1 MTPTTSSTS
10 IKTSSRRRS
19 AADVLKLVLEAVNR
33 RDSEALVDLL
43 CPDVEFFP
51 ILAALEGPV
60 YSGLPGVRRWLRSL
74 DLDWEVFETRLDRV
88 YDLGDSVLGLGA
100 WHVRGRTS
108 GVELDS
114 QPGAWHARVRDG
126 RVAWWRTY
134 TDRAEAM
141 RSVCDVRDQPAA
153 RSRCMRSI
161 SMP

>member
-1 MTPTTSSTS
+1 M
-10 IKTSSRRRS
+10 
-19 AADVLKLVLEAVNR
+19 NR

-60 YSGLPGVRRWLRSL
+60 Y
-74 DLDWEVFETRLDRV
+74 
-88 YDLGDSVLGLGA
+88 
-100 WHVRGRTS
+100 
-108 GVELDS
+108 
-114 QPGAWHARVRDG
+114 G

-161 SMP
+161 SML

>member
-1 MTPTTSSTS
+1 
-10 IKTSSRRRS
+10 
-19 AADVLKLVLEAVNR
+19 VNR

-88 YDLGDSVLGLGA
+88 YDLGDSALGLGG
-100 WHVRGRTS
+100 WHARGRTS

-114 QPGAWHARVRDG
+114 RGAWHARVIEG
-126 RVAWWRTY
+126 RVVWWRTY
-134 TDRAEAM
+134 TDRAEAL
-141 RSVCDVRDQPAA
+141 RSVGWAIA
-153 RSRCMRSI
+153 
-161 SMP
+161 